1 MKNYFYKDGHEVKVG
16 DICFYSESAGDSE
29 FHYANSISEIVEHEN
44 ELALITTYFTQNDG
58 MSFIPNPQKQPPINL
73 AYASNRDGVLTDC
86 IYIGWGN
93 SAYSDKE
100 QLDFYN
106 KEYGRRGQIKKINK
120 LIKEKLRWKI

>member
-1 MKNYFYKDGHEVKVG
+1 MKNYFYKNGQEVKVG

-29 FHYANSISEIVEHEN
+29 FHYGNSILEIVEYEN
-44 ELALITTYFTQNDG
+44 ELSSIITHFTQNDG
-58 MSFIPNPQKQPPINL
+58 MSFITNTDHWPISL
-73 AYASNRDGVLTDC
+73 EHMSNKEGVLTDC

-106 KEYGRRGQIKKINK
+106 KEYRRRGQIKKINK
-120 LIKEKLRWKI
+120 LIKKELR